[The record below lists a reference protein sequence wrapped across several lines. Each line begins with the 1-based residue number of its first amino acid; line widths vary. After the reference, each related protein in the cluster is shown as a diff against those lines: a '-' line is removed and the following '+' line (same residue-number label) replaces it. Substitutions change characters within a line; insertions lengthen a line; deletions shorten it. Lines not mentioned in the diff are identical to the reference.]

1 MTIEDLVKATGAP
14 DADALNAELTALSI
28 TAEEL
33 EASPTYQKSLKDGF
47 TRASS
52 LATTQSSTPTATKR
66 GRKPAALKLTTAEK
80 ASAVNKAGKEEMTT
94 VASSINENQIK
105 EFKALAKDLAASAE
119 DTSDAIA
126 GLLLA
131 YPGLVNSMA
140 AQKVTAGVID
150 ASPGFC
156 WADESD
162 WLSAQLKEIVEEHEA
177 EIA

>member
-1 MTIEDLVKATGAP
+1 MTIEDLVTATGAP
-14 DADALNAELTALSI
+14 SADALKAEMTALSI

-33 EASPTYQKSLKDGF
+33 AASTIYQKSLKDEF

-52 LATTQSSTPTATKR
+52 LATTQTATPTTAKR

-80 ASAVNKAGKEEMTT
+80 AAAVNKAGKEEMTT
-94 VASSINENQIK
+94 VASLTNENQIK
-105 EFKALAKDLAASAE
+105 EFKALAKDLAASA
-119 DTSDAIA
+119 DQTSDAIA
-126 GLLLA
+126 GLVLA

-140 AQKVTAGVID
+140 AQKVTAGVVD
-150 ASPGFC
+150 APPGFC

-162 WLSAQLKEIVEEHEA
+162 WLSTQLKEVVEEYEA